1 MIYRVIVKLSYYEN
15 WYDFHSI
22 EEAGRFA
29 ETVLTHAVP
38 NEDREKNPTYV
49 TMKVMKI
56 LDPSEV
62 EEEAKGEEE

>member
-1 MIYRVIVKLSYYEN
+1 MIYRVVLKISYYEN
-15 WYDFHSI
+15 WYDFTSLA
-22 EEAGRFA
+22 EAGAFA
-29 ETVLTHAVP
+29 EAVLTHAVQ
-38 NEDREKNPTYV
+38 NEDMEKTPTYV